1 MSEQRDRDRARLITR
16 ISAEHDQ
23 DWEACKAWWRE
34 ESVAGR
40 LQIVEAIKTEH
51 ADPYIERMSRMA
63 LLTLDRLVLEVW
75 PGPQAKKE
83 PQP

>member
-16 ISAEHDQ
+16 ISAENDQ

-40 LQIVEAIKTEH
+40 LQIAEAIKTEH